1 MTQEHAV
8 STWLLFMGSSFEG
21 PLLGLL
27 ELERAVRAELSATS
41 ALTSC
46 GALLTISGSSS
57 ASSSGS
63 SSMSCS
69 GSRTSVSGVLGKKL
83 FGADDCLSKRVL
95 EEVEV
100 GDTDGEAKKSW
111 APCELIGIDLTLRRG
126 LRGCL
131 SPEVLCLVGEAMK
144 GGSGKSVATD
154 GGNMPSLLTSLAS
167 EFSGSYVG
175 VTGSSISV

>member
-1 MTQEHAV
+1 M
-8 STWLLFMGSSFEG
+8 L
-21 PLLGLL
+21 
-27 ELERAVRAELSATS
+27 
-41 ALTSC
+41 
-46 GALLTISGSSS
+46 
-57 ASSSGS
+57 
-63 SSMSCS
+63 CS

-131 SPEVLCLVGEAMK
+131 SPEVTCLVGEAMK
-144 GGSGKSVATD
+144 GGSGNSVATD
-154 GGNMPSLLTSLAS
+154 VGDTVPSLLKLTSLTS